1 MLDEVLLDISPVGTY
16 QLVESLLLY
25 LVRGEGRRVL
35 PMKVH
40 VSDLKRE
47 EVRTHTAESGRV
59 CLDRRSGDSGSV
71 YVSSPIYR
79 LVS

>member
-1 MLDEVLLDISPVGTY
+1 MLDEVLFDISPDGTY
-16 QLVESLLLY
+16 QLVASLLLQ

-40 VSDLKRE
+40 VSVLKRE
-47 EVRTHTAESGRV
+47 EVRTHVADAGRV
-59 CLDRRSGDSGSV
+59 CLDRRAGDSGSV
-71 YVSSPIYR
+71 NVGSPIYR